1 TLIAPLGTVT
11 DADAAAGD
19 VLLATLSVAHG
30 TLTPLGN
37 VPGLTIVN
45 GQDGSSGILSF
56 TGTQAAITQAIETGV
71 SYTPA
76 LNFTGSDQLTVTVND
91 QGHTGTGGAQ
101 TTTAAVGITVST
113 DQPPVLSNV
122 APSAAYTE
130 AGPAVTLSSALAV
143 SDIDNTTL
151 ASATVTISSGLLAGD
166 VLSVAG
172 ATSGTINGITW
183 GYANGVL
190 SFNGSSSL
198 ANYQTLL
205 DQVQYASSSQN
216 PTNFGADSSRSIS
229 WVVNDGT
236 VNSSQA
242 STTVTITPVD
252 QAPVIGNA
260 GNTIGYTE
268 RQAVAP
274 AIDATLTV
282 SDVDSAT
289 LASAT
294 VSITGGLLAGDVLNF
309 TTQNGITGR
318 YRGGVL
324 TLGGTATVAQYQAA
338 LESITFSSS
347 SHNPTNFGTDS
358 SRSIS
363 WVVSDGPQSS
373 NLATTTINITAVND
387 APVLNANGG
396 TLAYTENQVAA
407 AIDTVLT
414 VSDVDS
420 ANLSGATVSITG
432 NFVSAQDV
440 LGFTTQN
447 GIAGSYN
454 ATTGVLTLS
463 GSASVAAYQTALQ
476 SVTYFNASDNPSGLA
491 RTLSFQVND

>member
-1 TLIAPLGTVT
+1 MSGSVSTNQNTPVTLIAPTGTVT
-11 DADAAAGD
+11 DADAAPGD
-19 VLLATLSVAHG
+19 LLLATLSVAHG

-101 TTTAAVGITVST
+101 TTTATVGITVST

-216 PTNFGADSSRSIS
+216 PTNFGADTSRSIS

-268 RQAVAP
+268 LQAVAP

-309 TTQNGITGR
+309 TNQNGITGS
-318 YRGGVL
+318 YSGGVL
-324 TLGGTATVAQYQAA
+324 TLSGTATVAQYQAA

-347 SHNPTNFGTDS
+347 SHNPTNFGTDT

-387 APVLNANGG
+387 APV
-396 TLAYTENQVAA
+396 
-407 AIDTVLT
+407 
-414 VSDVDS
+414 
-420 ANLSGATVSITG
+420 ITG
-432 NFVSAQDV
+432 CVGIGLDQPEHAGDADRAARHGDGCGCGSGRSAAGDV
-440 LGFTTQN
+440 ECGAWHADAARQC
-447 GIAGSYN
+447 AG
-454 ATTGVLTLS
+454 TDDRQWS
-463 GSASVAAYQTALQ
+463 GRQQWHPVVYRDAGGDHAG
-476 SVTYFNASDNPSGLA
+476 D
-491 RTLSFQVND
+491 

>member
-1 TLIAPLGTVT
+1 MVRT
-11 DADAAAGD
+11 AAA
-19 VLLATLSVAHG
+19 
-30 TLTPLGN
+30 
-37 VPGLTIVN
+37 
-45 GQDGSSGILSF
+45 GILSF

-101 TTTAAVGITVST
+101 TTTATVGITVST

-172 ATSGTINGITW
+172 ATSGTINGIYLGLCERGLVASTD
-183 GYANGVL
+183 
-190 SFNGSSSL
+190 SSSL

-216 PTNFGADSSRSIS
+216 PTNFGADTSRSIS

-268 RQAVAP
+268 LQAVAP

-309 TTQNGITGR
+309 TNQNGITG
-318 YRGGVL
+318 
-324 TLGGTATVAQYQAA
+324 
-338 LESITFSSS
+338 
-347 SHNPTNFGTDS
+347 
-358 SRSIS
+358 
-363 WVVSDGPQSS
+363 
-373 NLATTTINITAVND
+373 
-387 APVLNANGG
+387 
-396 TLAYTENQVAA
+396 
-407 AIDTVLT
+407 
-414 VSDVDS
+414 
-420 ANLSGATVSITG
+420 
-432 NFVSAQDV
+432 
-440 LGFTTQN
+440 
-447 GIAGSYN
+447 SYKRC
-454 ATTGVLTLS
+454 GC
-463 GSASVAAYQTALQ
+463 
-476 SVTYFNASDNPSGLA
+476 
-491 RTLSFQVND
+491 